1 MKNGAVGFH
10 CNELNKYA
18 MIDKTIALGKSNWRA
33 TEKGLGILQE
43 VDKREAAKA
52 GRKQV
57 NKHVS

>member
-43 VDKREAAKA
+43 VDKRE
-52 GRKQV
+52 
-57 NKHVS
+57 KHLRLEGNR